1 MERLAVVGEGGRTL
15 LDVRNPVGDSCFTAT
30 LLLQDRM
37 GDDIHD
43 EAFLRPKRLWYCSST
58 TFQEGLRSIRSIY
71 KTDAHQNRLT
81 TPQHSTYTLSLS
93 G

>member
-1 MERLAVVGEGGRTL
+1 MCVIRSGIPALLLRCCLFGTDHVV
-15 LDVRNPVGDSCFTAT
+15 
-30 LLLQDRM
+30 LLQDRM

-71 KTDAHQNRLT
+71 ETDAHQNRLT